1 MKFFELIIL
10 LCLIIFT
17 YQHCRD
23 GHKKEDC
30 KLSDEDKE
38 GGDDYCCFVED
49 GDSKDCIGITKYQYK
64 HIKDLVKMQRLQ
76 GDASEDSTIDCK
88 SLYLQISLLSI
99 LLLLL

>member
-10 LCLIIFT
+10 LCLILFS
-17 YQHCRD
+17 YQRCRD
-23 GHKKEDC
+23 GQKKEDC

-38 GGDDYCCFVED
+38 DGDEYCCFVED
-49 GDSKDCIGITKYQYK
+49 GDDKNCVGLTKYQYK
-64 HIKDLVKMQRLQ
+64 HIKDFAKLQRLQ
-76 GDASEDSTIDCK
+76 GVASEDSKIDCK